1 MTNAPGEPDATSTP
15 HSTGHPAPTGHPAVT
30 RLYARLVV
38 SDGARAIDFY
48 RETLGAEEIER
59 YTGPDGTIVHAMLRL
74 GGAAIAVKDADTGDP
89 APTSLGG
96 SPVIMALDVPDAD
109 AVAEAMLRG
118 GATVVYPVADQHYGQ
133 RGGRLADPFGH
144 LWMISQ
150 TVEDLTPEQIQE
162 RTTDLFTS

>member
-1 MTNAPGEPDATSTP
+1 MSETAAPEATAAAK
-15 HSTGHPAPTGHPAVT
+15 APSSLFGFVKVIVRDLP
-30 RLYARLVV
+30 
-38 SDGARAIDFY
+38 RAIDFY
-48 RETLGAEEIER
+48 RDTLGAEESER
-59 YTGPDGTIVHAMLRL
+59 STGPDGMIVHAMLRI

-150 TVEDLTPEQIQE
+150 TIEDLTPEQIQQ
-162 RTTDLFTS
+162 RTTDLFS

>member
-1 MTNAPGEPDATSTP
+1 MTNTSAQQT
-15 HSTGHPAPTGHPAVT
+15 VT

-38 SDGARAIDFY
+38 PDAPRAIDFY
-48 RETLGAEEIER
+48 RAALGAEEIER
-59 YTGPDGTIVHAMLRL
+59 YTGPDGRIVHALLRL
-74 GGAAIAVKDADTGDP
+74 GGSVIAVKDADEGDP

-96 SPVIMALDVPDAD
+96 SPVIMALDVSDAD

-150 TVEDLTPEQIQE
+150 TIEDLTPEQIQQ
-162 RTTDLFTS
+162 RTDELFT

>member
-1 MTNAPGEPDATSTP
+1 MTNTPGTSPETSPDA
-15 HSTGHPAPTGHPAVT
+15 PAVT

-38 SDGARAIDFY
+38 SDGPRAIDFY
-48 RETLGAEEIER
+48 RTALGAEELER
-59 YTGPDGTIVHAMLRL
+59 YTDPEGGIVHAMLRL
-74 GGAAIAVKDADTGDP
+74 GDAVIAVKDADDGDP
-89 APTSLGG
+89 GPDSLGG
-96 SPVIMALDVPDAD
+96 SPVIMALDVSDAD

-150 TVEDLTPEQIQE
+150 PIEELTPEEIQA
-162 RTTDLFTS
+162 RTTELFT

>member
-1 MTNAPGEPDATSTP
+1 MTNAHDEPDATGEP
-15 HSTGHPAPTGHPAVT
+15 HTTGQPHTTDPPTVT
-30 RLYARLVV
+30 RLYPSLVV

-48 RETLGAEEIER
+48 RDTLGAEESER
-59 YTGPDGTIVHAMLRL
+59 YTGPDGMIVHAMLRI

-150 TVEDLTPEQIQE
+150 TIEDLTPEQIQQ
-162 RTTDLFTS
+162 RTTDLFS

>member
-1 MTNAPGEPDATSTP
+1 MTNTSDAPAI
-15 HSTGHPAPTGHPAVT
+15 T

-38 SDGARAIDFY
+38 SDGPRAIEFY
-48 RETLGAEEIER
+48 RAALGAQEIER
-59 YTGPDGTIVHAMLRL
+59 YTDPEGRIVHAMLRL
-74 GGAAIAVKDADTGDP
+74 GDTVIAVKDADDADP
-89 APTSLGG
+89 APPSLGG
-96 SPVIMALDVPDAD
+96 SPVIMALDVSDAD

-150 TVEDLTPEQIQE
+150 TIEELTPREIQQ
-162 RTTDLFTS
+162 RTTDLFTR